1 MVDDQQPQVV
11 KLQVLL
17 QKLVGADQQVHLS
30 RLGPGQN
37 VPHLGGG
44 PEPGEHLDV
53 HREGPEPVHRRGIV
67 LLGQDGG
74 GHQNGGLRAVQN
86 ALHHRPQGHLG
97 LAVAHVAAQ
106 QPVHGP
112 GLLHIG
118 LDVPDGLEL
127 VVGLRVGEG
136 VLKLLLPGAV
146 RREGM
151 ACQPLA
157 LGIQPDQALGQ
168 VLGGGLGLAGGL
180 GPLGAPQLIELGAL
194 VVLAGADV
202 LADQVQ
208 RRGRNVQHV
217 LPGVGDLDI
226 VLLHPVHRQA
236 QHGHE
241 PADAVVG
248 MDHQVSGGQV
258 RVGLELLLIAVPPGP
273 GLFGPAG
280 QGRGQLPLRQ
290 HRQPPLRIFAPGGES
305 AHGNEHRAL
314 FRGLLPG
321 QVHGGGDLPVRQHLA
336 KVPGPD
342 LAAAQHHHPI
352 AGGEI
357 VGQVRAG
364 QLQGPAVAGQLLGRQ
379 L

>member
-1 MVDDQQPQVV
+1 MGNAEALLLVDDQQPQVV

-74 GHQNGGLRAVQN
+74 GHQNGGLLAVQN

-168 VLGGGLGLAGGL
+168 ILGGGLGLAGGL

-226 VLLHPVHRQA
+226 VLFHPVHRHA

-241 PADAVVG
+241 PADAVMGV
-248 MDHQVSGGQV
+248 DHQVPGGQV

-290 HRQPPLRIFAPGGES
+290 HRQPPLRIFAPGGQGP
-305 AHGNEHRAL
+305 HGNEHRAL
-314 FRGLLPG
+314 FRGLFPG
-321 QVHGGGDLPVRQHLA
+321 QVHGGGDLPLRQ
-336 KVPGPD
+336 
-342 LAAAQHHHPI
+342 
-352 AGGEI
+352 
-357 VGQVRAG
+357 
-364 QLQGPAVAGQLLGRQ
+364 
-379 L
+379 